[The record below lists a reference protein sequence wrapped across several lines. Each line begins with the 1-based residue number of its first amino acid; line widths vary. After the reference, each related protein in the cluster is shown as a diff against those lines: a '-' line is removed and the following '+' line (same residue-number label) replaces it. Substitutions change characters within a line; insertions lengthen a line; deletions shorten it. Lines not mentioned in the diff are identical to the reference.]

1 MVDPVSLRLLATMA
15 IAPRFD
21 AFCRIRIRQ
30 YLRVVNMSLK
40 KWLLAATCL
49 AGAALCL
56 AVPAAA
62 QKRLAVMGT
71 QDDMFL
77 ALRDASR
84 SNDVDTINM
93 LLPRLADYAIPSYV
107 DYYSL
112 KPRLRDLQASQTE
125 IRSYLSRY
133 EGSAIADRLRND
145 WLLELG
151 KAGDWATFD
160 EQYPQFVLDDDTQLK
175 CYALTSA
182 ALKNQKVAAEARA
195 LLVAPKDY
203 GNGCTGLIGT
213 LAQNGQFSGDDV
225 WAQIRLAVEA
235 GQPAVARRIAV
246 FADDADLALQQALDR
261 PAQLVARGPG
271 QGRSAH
277 ELYIIALGRVAKSN
291 PQQAAAF
298 LTSGGDRLS
307 KQEQA
312 LAWAQ
317 IALPTSMK
325 LAPDAMDYWRK
336 SKGAPLS
343 GDAYQW
349 KVRSA
354 LRVFD
359 WETVR
364 TTIQA
369 MPAALRTDATW
380 VYWLGRAFKAENK
393 TEAAKKEFQS
403 ISDQTNFYGQ
413 LALEE
418 LGSRIVVPP
427 GPAPITAAELAAM
440 SNNQG
445 LRRALKF
452 YDLNLRFEGTRE
464 WNWELRKMND
474 RQLLAA
480 AEFAR
485 QNDVLDRM
493 VNTSDRTRTEIDFT
507 QRFPAPHL
515 DQMRQKASALGL
527 DMAWVY
533 GLIRQESR
541 FIKNARSHVGA
552 SGLMQLMPSTAK
564 WIARKI
570 GMSEFT
576 ADQVNDV
583 DVNLL
588 LGTSYLDMVLGDLDG
603 SQAMASAAYNAGP
616 GRPRSWRATLTQPV
630 EGAIFAETIPFA
642 ETRGYVK
649 NVLSNATYYAALFEN
664 KPQSLKARLGT
675 ISPKNSA
682 ASDLP

>member
-1 MVDPVSLRLLATMA
+1 
-15 IAPRFD
+15 
-21 AFCRIRIRQ
+21 
-30 YLRVVNMSLK
+30 MSFK

-49 AGAALCL
+49 TGAALCFT
-56 AVPAAA
+56 VPAAA
-62 QKRLAVMGT
+62 QKRIAVMGT
-71 QDDMFL
+71 PDDLFL

-84 SNDVDTINM
+84 SNDTDTINM
-93 LLPRLADYAIPSYV
+93 LAPRLADYAIPSYV

-112 KPRLRDLQASQTE
+112 KPRLRDLQASQIE
-125 IRSYLSRY
+125 IRSYLIRY

-151 KAGDWATFD
+151 KVGDWATFD

-175 CYALTSA
+175 CYSLTSK
-182 ALKNQKVAAEARA
+182 ALKNQKVAGEARA
-195 LLVAPKDY
+195 LLIAPKDY

-213 LAQNGQFSGDDV
+213 LAQNGQFSADDV
-225 WAQIRLAVEA
+225 WAQIRLAVEV

-246 FADDADLALQQALDR
+246 FADDADTGLQQAIDK
-261 PAQLVARGPG
+261 PALLAARGPG
-271 QGRSAH
+271 QGRSTR
-277 ELYIIALGRVAKSN
+277 ELYIIALGRIAQNN

-298 LTSGGDRLS
+298 LASGADRLS
-307 KQEQA
+307 RQEQA
-312 LAWAQ
+312 QAWAQ
-317 IALPTSMK
+317 IALQTSMK
-325 LAPDAMDYWRK
+325 LAPEAADYWRK

-343 GDAYQW
+343 NDGNQW
-349 KVRSA
+349 KVRTA
-354 LRVFD
+354 LRIGD
-359 WETVR
+359 WDTVR
-364 TTIQA
+364 TTIQS
-369 MPAALRTDATW
+369 MPMELRTDAAW
-380 VYWLGRAFKAENK
+380 VYWLGRALKADNK
-393 TEAAKKEFQS
+393 TEAARKEFAA
-403 ISDQTNFYGQ
+403 IADQTNFYGQ

-418 LGSRIVVPP
+418 LGGQIVVPP
-427 GPAPITAAELAAM
+427 SPAPVTAAEVAVM
-440 SNNQG
+440 ERNQG

-452 YDLNLRFEGTRE
+452 YDMNLRFEGTRE
-464 WNWELRKMND
+464 WNWELRGMTD

-515 DQMRQKASALGL
+515 DQMTQKVRPLGL

-564 WIARKI
+564 WVARKI

-583 DVNLL
+583 DVNLM
-588 LGTSYLDMVLGDLDG
+588 LGTSYLNMVLGDLDG

-616 GRPRSWRATLTQPV
+616 SRPRGWRATLTQPV
-630 EGAIFAETIPFA
+630 EGAIFAESIPFA

-675 ISPKNSA
+675 ITPKNFA
-682 ASDLP
+682 ATELP